1 MWNCNEIA
9 RSFGF
14 RNIAK
19 TPTVSRL
26 LIYIKALSKKLKAR
40 QNTIKLA
47 LGIAETN
54 DHDISHKV

>member
-1 MWNCNEIA
+1 MA
-9 RSFGF
+9 RSFDF

-26 LIYIKALSKKLKAR
+26 LIYRKALLKKLKAG
-40 QNTIKLA
+40 QKTIKLL

-54 DHDISHKV
+54 DHGIC